1 MQVHDGDHAAR
12 EGGRA
17 NRIIWLMLAASF
29 VVVLN
34 ETILSVA
41 LPHLMRDFSIDST
54 TAQWVSSAFLL
65 TMAIVVPTTG
75 YLIERF
81 NTRTLFVA
89 AMALFTVG
97 TALAVI
103 AVGFPML
110 LAARVVQAAGTAVML
125 PLLIATA
132 LTIVPFDQRGRIIGR
147 ISIVIAVAPAAGP
160 TLSGIVLT
168 DLGWRWLFVFVLPFA
183 IAALLLGILRVP
195 NIGAP
200 VRTRLDVMSVVLCA
214 AGFGGL
220 IYGLSS
226 LGSIAAT
233 GLLTWTSLGVGL
245 ACVSAFILRQVVL
258 QRTDAA
264 LLDLRTFESLAFSM
278 SIVTVSI
285 ATLIMFGTLIL
296 LPIYTQGVLGLSP
309 TQTGLLLLPGG
320 VLSGV
325 LAPLVGHLYDRRGP
339 TALLVSGAVVLSLA
353 LFSLA
358 GLDAHS
364 PPWRV
369 LVGHSLA
376 SVGLAFVFTP
386 LLTAGLAALRPGLY
400 PHGSAIMATV
410 QQVAA
415 AMGIAIYVSILSLTQ
430 LRLGSVGAEATASGV
445 HAAFLLGALGSILV
459 IPSAALIR
467 RPPATIGLGGAVRLH

>member
-1 MQVHDGDHAAR
+1 MHDHHGDDAVSTTAPS
-12 EGGRA
+12 GRVLM
-17 NRIIWLMLAASF
+17 LMLAASF

-41 LPHLMRDFSIDST
+41 LPHLMRDFDIDSI

-89 AMALFTVG
+89 AMSLFTLG
-97 TALAVI
+97 TALAIV
-103 AVGFPML
+103 APVYAAL

-125 PLLIATA
+125 PLLITTA

-183 IAALLLGILRVP
+183 VVALLLGILRVP

-200 VRTRLDVMSVVLCA
+200 VRTRLDTLSVVLSA
-214 AGFGGL
+214 LGFGGL
-220 IYGLSS
+220 IYGLSN
-226 LGSIAAT
+226 LGSVAGSTWVPELALT
-233 GLLTWTSLGVGL
+233 LGL
-245 ACVSAFILRQVVL
+245 VSVAGFVLRQVRL
-258 QRTDAA
+258 QRKDAA

-278 SIVTVSI
+278 SIVTVTV
-285 ATLIMFGTLIL
+285 ATLLMFGTLIL
-296 LPIYTQGVLGLSP
+296 LPIYTQSVLHLTP
-309 TQTGLLLLPGG
+309 TTTGLLLLPGG

-325 LAPLVGHLYDRRGP
+325 LAPLVGSLYDRHGP
-339 TALLVSGAVVLSLA
+339 TTILVAGSVVVVLALASLA
-353 LFSLA
+353 T
-358 GLDAHS
+358 LDQHS
-364 PPWRV
+364 APWRV
-369 LVGHSLA
+369 LAGHSAL

-400 PHGSAIMATV
+400 PHGSAIMGTV

-415 AMGIAIYVSILSLTQ
+415 AMGIAIYVSILSATQ
-430 LRLGSVGAEATASGV
+430 VGLGGDGVGATAAGV
-445 HAAFLLGALGSILV
+445 HRAFVIGALASLLI
-459 IPSAALIR
+459 IPAAAMIR
-467 RPPATIGLGGAVRLH
+467 RPPATIGVAHPVRIH